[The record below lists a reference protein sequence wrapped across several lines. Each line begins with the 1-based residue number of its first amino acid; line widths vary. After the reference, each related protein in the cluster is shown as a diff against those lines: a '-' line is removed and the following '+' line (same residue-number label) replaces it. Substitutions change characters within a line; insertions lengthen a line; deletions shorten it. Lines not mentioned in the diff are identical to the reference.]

1 MKKITALLSVIIVVS
16 LFAAVIP
23 AVADTDTVFPI
34 TEGFEN
40 AATLA
45 DTFFTS
51 GAQVKKI
58 TESKTIIGKK
68 SLLLQNRSAD
78 NITLLQLNSSKA
90 TLKPD
95 TDYILSFYYRI
106 EIGRA
111 SCRERV

>member
-23 AVADTDTVFPI
+23 AIADTDTVFPI

-78 NITLLQLNSSKA
+78 NNNIIAVEFLKSHSQARYGLYTFFLLPN
-90 TLKPD
+90 
-95 TDYILSFYYRI
+95 
-106 EIGRA
+106 
-111 SCRERV
+111 

>member
-23 AVADTDTVFPI
+23 AIADTDTVFPI

-58 TESKTIIGKK
+58 TESKTIIGK

-78 NITLLQLNSSKA
+78 NITLLQLNSSKPPQA
-90 TLKPD
+90 RYGLYTFFLLPN
-95 TDYILSFYYRI
+95 
-106 EIGRA
+106 
-111 SCRERV
+111 

>member
-68 SLLLQNRSAD
+68 SLLVQNRSAD

-95 TDYILSFYYRI
+95 TDYILFFITELISLPI
-106 EIGRA
+106 
-111 SCRERV
+111 